1 MKQTQ
6 RFIYGLVACGIALAM
21 ASTLSAQTKDE
32 VAKVVR
38 ISGSARS
45 TTGGG
50 VWQPLRVGDQVRPGT
65 VIQTDTQE
73 GSYVDLV
80 IGGGNA
86 PIAVGAP
93 ASSLKSSL
101 NTATAPSKGGL
112 VRFQPAT
119 QQNAVRVFENSVLGI
134 DKLTTMDTGAD
145 VVTETQLDLKAGHIL
160 GNVKKLN
167 AASRY
172 EIKLPNGV
180 AGVRGTVFHIW
191 ADGRLTVSS
200 GAVVYS
206 FVDPQNNVQT
216 RDVMGGQQ
224 YNPRADQVVPA
235 DPGAIKSIDST
246 ARSMGGAAVVAAP
259 VALEF
264 ETYYVAPQVSPTEGQ
279 PLPGDN

>member
-1 MKQTQ
+1 MKLTQ
-6 RFIYGLVACGIALAM
+6 RFFHGLVACGIGLAM
-21 ASTLSAQTKDE
+21 VTALSAQTKDE
-32 VAKVVR
+32 AAKVVR
-38 ISGSARS
+38 INGSARY

-50 VWQPLRVGDQVRPGT
+50 VWQPLRVGDLVKPGT
-65 VIQTDTQE
+65 VIQTDTQD

-80 IGGGNA
+80 IGGGSA
-86 PIAVGAP
+86 AMVARPTP
-93 ASSLKSSL
+93 LQE
-101 NTATAPSKGGL
+101 ATAPSKGGL
-112 VRFQPAT
+112 VRYQPSK
-119 QQNAVRVFENSVLGI
+119 QQNALRVFENTVLGI

-160 GNVKKLN
+160 GNVSKMN

-180 AGVRGTVFHIW
+180 AGIRGTVFHIY

-235 DPGAIKSIDST
+235 DP
-246 ARSMGGAAVVAAP
+246 AALRTMAGIANQMVATSVIPAP
-259 VALEF
+259 VTLDKT
-264 ETYYVAPQVSPTEGQ
+264 TYYVGPQVSPTEGQ
-279 PLPGDN
+279 PIPGDN

>member
-1 MKQTQ
+1 MKLTQ
-6 RFIYGLVACGIALAM
+6 RFIHGLVACGIALAM
-21 ASTLSAQTKDE
+21 VTALSAQTKDE

-38 ISGSARS
+38 VSGSARC

-50 VWQPLRVGDQVRPGT
+50 VWQPLHVGDLVKPGT

-80 IGGGNA
+80 IGSGAG
-86 PIAVGAP
+86 PVGAAP
-93 ASSLKSSL
+93 VPLAV
-101 NTATAPSKGGL
+101 AAAPSKGGL
-112 VRFQPAT
+112 VRYQPAK
-119 QQNAVRVFENSVLGI
+119 QQNALRVFENTVLGF
-134 DKLTTMDTGAD
+134 DKLTATDTGAD
-145 VVTETQLDLKAGHIL
+145 TVTETQLDLKAGHIL
-160 GNVKKLN
+160 GNVSKLN

-180 AGVRGTVFHIW
+180 AGIRGTVFHIW

-206 FVDPQNNVQT
+206 FVDAQNNVQT

-235 DPGAIKSIDST
+235 EPGAVRSIDSV
-246 ARSMGGAAVVAAP
+246 ARAIAVSTLLPSP
-259 VALEF
+259 VVLDY
-264 ETYYVAPQVSPTEGQ
+264 TVYYVSPQVSPTEGQ
-279 PLPGDN
+279 PLPGD

>member
-6 RFIYGLVACGIALAM
+6 RFIHGLVACGIALAM
-21 ASTLSAQTKDE
+21 VTGLSAQTKDE

-38 ISGSARS
+38 ISGSARF

-50 VWQPLRVGDQVRPGT
+50 VWQPLKVGDLVRPGS
-65 VIQTDTQE
+65 VIQTDTAE

-80 IGGGNA
+80 VGDSAA
-86 PIAVGAP
+86 PVAAAVP
-93 ASSLKSSL
+93 VASV
-101 NTATAPSKGGL
+101 AAPSKGGL
-112 VRFQPAT
+112 VRYQPAT
-119 QQNAVRVFENSVLGI
+119 QQNALRVFENTVLGI

-160 GNVKKLN
+160 GNVKKMN

-172 EIKLPNGV
+172 EVKLPNGV
-180 AGVRGTVFHIW
+180 AGIRGTVFHLW

-206 FVDPQNNVQT
+206 FVDAQNNVQT

-224 YNPRADQVVPA
+224 YNPRSDQVVPA
-235 DPGAIKSIDST
+235 DPGQLKWMGST
-246 ARSMGGAAVVAAP
+246 AGSMVVSTVVIEP
-259 VALEF
+259 VVLDMT
-264 ETYYVAPQVSPTEGQ
+264 TYYVAPQVSPTEGQ
-279 PLPGDN
+279 ELPGEE